1 MILPQLH
8 NLVIREVK
16 EVLAALKHI
25 PIQFLFL
32 KEFSQ
37 IMLRMTWEKLLK
49 FSWNIAME
57 QVTKE
62 IVLPLSIIKMRNY
75 ISEEL
80 ILLRLNLLIYRK
92 HWDFSQKLLTSL
104 SQEDQQ
110 EDLLPFFGLTMSE
123 KKQKLKMFMPFLI
136 QEYSWTL
143 PVYQIINIL
152 IVNHLLIFWNY
163 QM

>member
-16 EVLAALKHI
+16 ELLAVLKHI
-25 PIQFLFL
+25 PILFLFL
-32 KEFSQ
+32 KEFFQ
-37 IMLRMTWEKLLK
+37 IMLRMTLEKLLRY
-49 FSWNIAME
+49 SWNIAME
-57 QVTKE
+57 LVTKA
-62 IVLPLSIIKMRNY
+62 IVLLLLVIKTQNY
-75 ISEEL
+75 ISEEQ

-110 EDLLPFFGLTMSE
+110 EDLLPFSGLTMSE

-143 PVYQIINIL
+143 PVYQIISML